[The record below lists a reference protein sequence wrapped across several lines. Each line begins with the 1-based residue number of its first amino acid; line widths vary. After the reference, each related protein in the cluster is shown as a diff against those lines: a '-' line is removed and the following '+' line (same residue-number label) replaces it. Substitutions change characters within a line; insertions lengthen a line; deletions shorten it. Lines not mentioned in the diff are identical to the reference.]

1 MLLPNYIHTNKNSTL
16 QRITLGHSHY
26 DPSRLHN
33 TIYFILTPC
42 HMANKLAC
50 SYQLAHATSAYG
62 GSLLGSAWQNNQVMK
77 NQTLLTCSSAT
88 LLAYMPLIYHQYHVM
103 YFDEY
108 TIHFLII
115 LFMLEKFQDDQR
127 SIIMASISV

>member
-1 MLLPNYIHTNKNSTL
+1 MTLSYLNKSRICKGHANHLKLELKKNSMLLPNYIHTNKNSTL

-62 GSLLGSAWQNNQVMK
+62 GSLLGSAWQNN
-77 NQTLLTCSSAT
+77 
-88 LLAYMPLIYHQYHVM
+88 
-103 YFDEY
+103 
-108 TIHFLII
+108 
-115 LFMLEKFQDDQR
+115 
-127 SIIMASISV
+127 